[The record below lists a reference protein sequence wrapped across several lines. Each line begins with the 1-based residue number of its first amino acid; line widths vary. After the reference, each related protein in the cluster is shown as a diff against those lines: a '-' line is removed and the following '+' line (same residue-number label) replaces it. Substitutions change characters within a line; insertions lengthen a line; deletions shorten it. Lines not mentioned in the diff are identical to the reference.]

1 MALKLI
7 ISGNRGPAGAGFP
20 GGGDAGTVLVKASS
34 ADYDTEWTNTLSL
47 DTLAAQSIISNTLV
61 VDSSSMS
68 LGSATLVKS
77 GQDLRVYTL
86 PNRDGTFALLTGP
99 QTFSG
104 NQAFSS
110 DISVGGNAAVTGNLA
125 VTGNASIG
133 GVATFANGSA
143 SDPSIKFSGSPA
155 GTGFC
160 QHGLFGIQ
168 WAAAG
173 IPVFRING
181 GDGIEIYGTAVKI
194 SSDIF
199 LLREAAN
206 ALAQRNGTSAQS
218 YRLYNTFTD
227 SSNYERAVFAWSSNT
242 LRIGTEKAGTGTARG
257 LALVTDGTTRFSIAS
272 NGTGTYSGNLAV
284 NGSLTIPNQVL
295 AGSSSALNRSLGDGR
310 YARPGWHRTVRFA
323 LFDQE
328 STANGGSTGTPTSDL
343 YISATTGTAN
353 SGSAM
358 RYTSALRPY
367 LYSYPGNGRLGV
379 TAGIDWSKNLSV
391 HLLVTVLT
399 ASSEAIDPATEIYW
413 RVGENRL
420 STTFGP
426 NTTRGVGL
434 YMIAGKIVGM
444 VHDGTSL
451 TTGTTALY
459 EKTTSGAWPVLAV
472 EIRHIGGGN
481 YQFWVNGAL
490 MDTLTGGPIT
500 PGQQENIQWAVMARN
515 GSSGTQT
522 CTAFIITEPELCY
535 H

>member
-1 MALKLI
+1 MALNLI

-20 GGGDAGTVLVKASS
+20 GGGDAGTVLVKASA
-34 ADYDTEWTNTLSL
+34 ADYDTGWTNTLSL
-47 DTLAAQSIISNTLV
+47 DTLAAQNIISNTLV
-61 VDSSSMS
+61 VDSSAMS
-68 LGSATLVKS
+68 LGSATIVKS
-77 GQDLRVYTL
+77 GQDSRIYTL

-99 QTFSG
+99 QTFT
-104 NQAFSS
+104 QTQTFSN

-125 VTGNASIG
+125 VTGNASVG
-133 GVATFANGSA
+133 GVATFANGST
-143 SDPSIKFSGSPA
+143 SEPSIKFSGSA
-155 GTGFC
+155 SGTGFC
-160 QHGLFGIQ
+160 QYGLFGIQ
-168 WAAAG
+168 WVAAG

-181 GDGIEIYGTAVKI
+181 GDGIEIYGSTVKI
-194 SSDIF
+194 SSDVF
-199 LLREAAN
+199 LLRETAN
-206 ALAQRNGTSAQS
+206 VLAQRNGTSAQS

-242 LRIGTEKAGTGTARG
+242 LRIGTEKSGTGTARSI
-257 LALVTDGTTRFSIAS
+257 ALVTDGTTRFSIAS
-272 NGTGTYSGNLAV
+272 NGTGTYGGNLAV
-284 NGSLTIPNQVL
+284 NGSLTIPNQSLV
-295 AGSSSALNRSLGDGR
+295 APSSALNRSLGDGR
-310 YARPGWHRTVRFA
+310 YARPGWHRVVPFA

-367 LYSYPGNGRLGV
+367 LYSYPGNERVGI
-379 TAGIDWSKNLSV
+379 TSGIDWSKGLSV
-391 HLLVTVLT
+391 HLFITVSVG
-399 ASSEAIDPATEIYW
+399 AGDAIDPATEIYW

-444 VHDGTSL
+444 VHNGTSL
-451 TTGTTALY
+451 TMGTTALY
-459 EKTTSGAWPVLAV
+459 EKTTAGVWPVLAV
-472 EIRHIGGGN
+472 EIRHAGSGI
-481 YQFWVNGAL
+481 YQFFVNGTL
-490 MDTLTGGPIT
+490 MDTLTGGPNS
-500 PGQQENIQWAVMARN
+500 PAQQENIQWAVMARN
-515 GSSGTQT
+515 GASGTQT